1 MRDTSAS
8 FTCRTLVLA
17 LAAVGSVAC
26 AESDKTPISDQDAGD
41 VSANRSERSAAS
53 TAADSGTRN
62 ARDNGRD
69 AATDSRSTPDA
80 STARESDNA
89 SKDAAA
95 ARPEDAAAPRGEDA
109 ATPQADA
116 ATPQADAATPQA
128 DAAIPEA
135 DAASP
140 QSQGDASTAR
150 QSCAPID
157 KIDLLLMV
165 DNSNSMAG
173 EQASLKNAF
182 PGLIEALT
190 SGRRFPG
197 DPTPFPAIR
206 DLHVDVVSSDM
217 GIPGVELP
225 PSCSADGG
233 DDGRLQNSSVGENC
247 DGNVPLWL
255 SFSDSAPNSPGDV
268 TKFANDLRCT
278 ASLGTGGCGFEQQ
291 LESPLKA
298 LWPKGRLLDVS
309 GAEIPNPFRF
319 ISTTEQGTWGR
330 GDLPIAEG
338 GNLGFLRPAT
348 DLSPSLLVVVAVTDE
363 DDCSVK
369 ATDHLRPNNQLPE
382 GSPLR
387 AEDINLRCFNHKEF
401 LFDLR
406 DRYYTAFRAL
416 RTGMEDRVMFA
427 AIAGV
432 PADLV
437 SSEALAEVDFD
448 STDPASRQAFYS
460 AVLAD
465 ERMQDRVDPAT
476 MPGSGQGNL
485 TTSCARFVDNEPA
498 PSSAFPPRRIV
509 QLAQLFD
516 QNSTIQSI
524 CQDDFTVPTQG
535 IVNMIARRLART
547 CDAP

>member
-1 MRDTSAS
+1 MRDTSAF
-8 FTCRTLVLA
+8 FTYRKLVLA
-17 LAAVGSVAC
+17 LATVGSVAC
-26 AESDKTPISDQDAGD
+26 AESMKTPASVQDAGGG
-41 VSANRSERSAAS
+41 SANRAERSASS
-53 TAADSGTRN
+53 TAADSGSRSD
-62 ARDNGRD
+62 RDQDRDQEQGNRRD
-69 AATDSRSTPDA
+69 AAAASSDA
-80 STARESDNA
+80 ADAGTARESENA
-89 SKDAAA
+89 SNTRRDAAA
-95 ARPEDAAAPRGEDA
+95 ARAEDAAAQRGEDAAAPR
-109 ATPQADA
+109 ADA
-116 ATPQADAATPQA
+116 ATPRADAAPA
-128 DAAIPEA
+128 PDAAVDGGA
-135 DAASP
+135 GS
-140 QSQGDASTAR
+140 R
-150 QSCAPID
+150 SCAPID

-182 PGLIEALT
+182 PGLVEALT

-197 DPTPFPAIR
+197 DPAPFPAIR
-206 DLHVDVVSSDM
+206 DLHIGVVSSDM
-217 GIPGVELP
+217 GIPGVDLP

-233 DDGRLQNSSVGENC
+233 DDGRLQNGSMADGC
-247 DGNVPLWL
+247 DGFLPLWL

-268 TKFANDLRCT
+268 TKLANDLRCT

-298 LWPKGRLLDVS
+298 LWPRRLVDVS
-309 GAEIPNPFRF
+309 GAEVPSLFRF
-319 ISTTEQGTWGR
+319 ISTTAEGTWGR
-330 GDLPIAEG
+330 GDLPVAEG

-348 DLSPSLLVVVAVTDE
+348 DPSPSLIVVVAVTDE

-369 ATDHLRPNNQLPE
+369 DTGHLRPNNQLPE

-387 AEDINLRCFNHKEF
+387 MEDINLRCFLHKEY
-401 LFDLR
+401 LFDLEA
-406 DRYYTAFRAL
+406 RYYTAFRAL

-437 SSEALAEVDFD
+437 STEALAAVDFD
-448 STDPASRQAFYS
+448 SADPASRQAFYD

-465 ERMQDRVDPAT
+465 ERMQETVDPMT

-485 TTSCARFVDNEPA
+485 ATSCARFVDNESL

-509 QLAQLFD
+509 ELAKLFD

-524 CQDDFTVPTQG
+524 CQDDFTGPTQG
-535 IVNMIARRLART
+535 IVNMIARRLERP

>member
-8 FTCRTLVLA
+8 FTCRTRALVFA

-26 AESDKTPISDQDAGD
+26 AESDKTPVNDQDAGD
-41 VSANRSERSAAS
+41 ASTNRAERTTAS
-53 TAADSGTRN
+53 TAADSGTRSE
-62 ARDNGRD
+62 RDTRRD
-69 AATDSRSTPDA
+69 AATDSRTPDA
-80 STARESDNA
+80 STAREPDNA
-89 SKDAAA
+89 RKDAAA
-95 ARPEDAAAPRGEDA
+95 AHVEDAAAPRGEDA
-109 ATPQADA
+109 AALRADA
-116 ATPQADAATPQA
+116 ATPQADAATQQTDAATPRA
-128 DAAIPEA
+128 DAAA
-135 DAASP
+135 DASITGP
-140 QSQGDASTAR
+140 R
-150 QSCAPID
+150 SCAPID

-197 DPTPFPAIR
+197 DPAPFPAIR
-206 DLHVDVVSSDM
+206 DLHVGVVSSDM

-225 PSCSADGG
+225 PSCNADGG
-233 DDGRLQNSSVGENC
+233 DDGRLQNSSVGESC
-247 DGNVPLWL
+247 EGIVPLWL
-255 SFSDSAPNSPGDV
+255 SFSDFAPNSPGDV
-268 TKFANDLRCT
+268 TKFANDLRCI

-309 GAEIPNPFRF
+309 GAETPNLFRF
-319 ISTTEQGTWGR
+319 ISTTEPGTYGR

-338 GNLGFLRPAT
+338 GNLGFLRPAN
-348 DLSPSLLVVVAVTDE
+348 DPSPSLVVVVAVTDE

-369 ATDHLRPNNQLPE
+369 DTSHLRPNNQLPE
-382 GSPLR
+382 DSPLR
-387 AEDINLRCFNHKEF
+387 MEDINLRCFLHKE
-401 LFDLR
+401 LQYDLR

-465 ERMQDRVDPAT
+465 ERMQEKLDPAT

-485 TTSCARFVDNEPA
+485 TTSCARFVDNEPV

-509 QLAQLFD
+509 ELAKLFD

-524 CQDDFTVPTQG
+524 CQDDFTVPTQN
-535 IVNMIARRLART
+535 IVNMIARRLERP